1 MDEQNRLSEADL
13 ERVRSVTSSGYNTTE
28 RQPFRP
34 LRLLAVL
41 WVVVSILGG
50 VSWYIGK
57 NTGIL

>member
-1 MDEQNRLSEADL
+1 MDEKNRLSQEDL

-50 VSWYIGK
+50 VSWSIGK
-57 NTGIL
+57 NTGFL

>member
-1 MDEQNRLSEADL
+1 MAEKNRLSEEDL

-50 VSWYIGK
+50 VSWFIGK
-57 NTGIL
+57 NTGFL

>member
-1 MDEQNRLSEADL
+1 MDEKNRLSQEDL

-57 NTGIL
+57 NTGFL

>member
-1 MDEQNRLSEADL
+1 MDEKNRLSEEDL

-50 VSWYIGK
+50 VSWFIGK
-57 NTGIL
+57 GTGFL